1 MSLKQEIET
10 WVQALELCDLDPPD
24 HVAALAKFESIG
36 DSAKVLFNIGIL
48 QATLGE
54 HEKAVS
60 VYHRAID
67 LDNYL
72 AVAYFQLG
80 VSNFLLSDFA
90 EAANNFNDALLYLRG
105 NHSINYEQLGLK
117 FCLYSCEVLFN
128 RGLCRLY
135 SSNGVDDEEHRNGM
149 EDLGFA
155 AKEKQI
161 EAHDVIDEAI
171 AEGADRFTVFS
182 VPAGTLFRPS
192 GIKMKNY
199 KTKDYLGEARVVAS
213 VDSSNMHTGFDGV
226 EKNKPLIEERPEEVQ
241 SYAATNLVIP
251 DRSSKISTIPGR
263 DPIGNDLAFSPP
275 ASSPPT
281 SALPQIPNS
290 AGTQIPT
297 TLPPPAVNRIRD
309 SVVTFRSSSFDGG
322 YRQSMSLENLPLVDM
337 TQVKVKIH
345 HNRDNKMRLM
355 LMSPDVDL
363 AEFHAR
369 VREKLNLSG
378 KYEIEIKDETDK
390 IAIVDKE
397 DLDAAIITSKDAA
410 RISRSTIGKL
420 EIWVSE

>member
-10 WVQALELCDLDPPD
+10 WVQALELCDLEEPD
-24 HVAALAKFESIG
+24 YTSALAKFESIG

-80 VSNFLLSDFA
+80 VSNFLLSDFT

-135 SSNGVDDEEHRNGM
+135 SSNSKDDEEHKNGM

-161 EAHDVIDEAI
+161 EAHNVIDEAI
-171 AEGADRFTVFS
+171 AEGADGFTVFS
-182 VPAGTLFRPS
+182 VPVGTLFRPS

-226 EKNKPLIEERPEEVQ
+226 EKNKPLVEERAEEVQ
-241 SYAATNLVIP
+241 SFAATNLVIP
-251 DRSSKISTIPGR
+251 DRSSKIATTPKDPTI
-263 DPIGNDLAFSPP
+263 DLSFSPP
-275 ASSPPT
+275 VSSPPS
-281 SALPQIPNS
+281 SALPPPPGPT
-290 AGTQIPT
+290 GTQMPT
-297 TLPPPAVNRIRD
+297 ALPPPAVNRIRD

-345 HNRDNKMRLM
+345 HNKNHKMRLM
-355 LMSPDVDL
+355 LISPDTDL
-363 AEFHAR
+363 DEFHAR

-378 KYEIEIKDETDK
+378 KYEVEIKDDTDK
-390 IAIVDKE
+390 VAIVDKE
-397 DLDAAIITSKDAA
+397 DLDAAIETCKDSA
-410 RISRSTIGKL
+410 RIARSTIGKL

>member
-10 WVQALELCDLDPPD
+10 WVQALELCDLDQPD
-24 HVAALAKFESIG
+24 YGAALAKFESIG

-80 VSNFLLSDFA
+80 VSNFLLSDFT

-135 SSNGVDDEEHRNGM
+135 SSNSKDDEEHKNGM

-161 EAHDVIDEAI
+161 EAHNVIDEAI
-171 AEGADRFTVFS
+171 AEGADGFTVFS
-182 VPAGTLFRPS
+182 VPVGTLFRPS

-226 EKNKPLIEERPEEVQ
+226 EKNKPLIDERPEEVQ
-241 SYAATNLVIP
+241 SFAATNLVIP
-251 DRSSKISTIPGR
+251 DRSSKIPISNR
-263 DPIGNDLAFSPP
+263 DTTGSDLTFSPP
-275 ASSPPT
+275 VSSPP
-281 SALPQIPNS
+281 SAALPQLPNPIGSQMPTAIP
-290 AGTQIPT
+290 PT
-297 TLPPPAVNRIRD
+297 AVNRIRD

-322 YRQSMSLENLPLVDM
+322 YRQSMSLENLPPVDM

-345 HNRDNKMRLM
+345 HNKNDKMRLM
-355 LMSPDVDL
+355 LVSPDIEL
-363 AEFHAR
+363 NEFHAR

-378 KYEIEIKDETDK
+378 RYEIEIKDETDK

-397 DLDAAIITSKDAA
+397 DLDAAIETSKDTA

>member
-10 WVQALELCDLDPPD
+10 WVHALELCDLEEPD
-24 HVAALAKFESIG
+24 HVGALAKFESIG

-135 SSNGVDDEEHRNGM
+135 SSNSKDDEEHKNGM

-161 EAHDVIDEAI
+161 EAHNVIDEAI
-171 AEGADRFTVFS
+171 AEGAEGFTVFS
-182 VPAGTLFRPS
+182 VPVGTLFRPS

-241 SYAATNLVIP
+241 SFAATNLVIP
-251 DRSSKISTIPGR
+251 DRTSKIPTSNR
-263 DPIGNDLAFSPP
+263 DTIGNDLAFSPP
-275 ASSPPT
+275 ISSPPA
-281 SALPQIPNS
+281 SALPQPPNP
-290 AGTQIPT
+290 TPLQMPT
-297 TLPPPAVNRIRD
+297 TMAPTAVNRIRD
-309 SVVTFRSSSFDGG
+309 SVVTFRSSSFDSG

-345 HNRDNKMRLM
+345 HNRNDKMRLM
-355 LMSPDVDL
+355 LMSPDIEL
-363 AEFHAR
+363 NEFHAR

-378 KYEIEIKDETDK
+378 RYEIEIKDETDK

-397 DLDAAIITSKDAA
+397 DLDAAIETSKDTA
-410 RISRSTIGKL
+410 RISRSAIGKL